1 MADAFVFAA
10 IIGTGGCGAYGETVR
25 NGARMT
31 ILVLL
36 PVVMAPAT
44 TSAETIA
51 AATCKR
57 G

>member
-1 MADAFVFAA
+1 MERQF
-10 IIGTGGCGAYGETVR
+10 GH
-25 NGARMT
+25 GARMT
-31 ILVLL
+31 ILALF

-51 AATCKR
+51 AATCER